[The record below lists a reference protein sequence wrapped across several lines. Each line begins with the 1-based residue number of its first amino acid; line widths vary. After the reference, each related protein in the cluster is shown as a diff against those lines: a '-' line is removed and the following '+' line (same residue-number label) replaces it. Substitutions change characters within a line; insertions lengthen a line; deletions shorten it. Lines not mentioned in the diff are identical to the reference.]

1 MPSCMAAFVLQFLC
15 VGIISGGGAVLF
27 EGLLAGG
34 DVDCSQVGVVT
45 PYKGQVRLLRQ
56 LWRERCGRP
65 RQGGAAR
72 KAPLVPAAE
81 ARPRPSFA

>member
-1 MPSCMAAFVLQFLC
+1 MGVL
-15 VGIISGGGAVLF
+15 